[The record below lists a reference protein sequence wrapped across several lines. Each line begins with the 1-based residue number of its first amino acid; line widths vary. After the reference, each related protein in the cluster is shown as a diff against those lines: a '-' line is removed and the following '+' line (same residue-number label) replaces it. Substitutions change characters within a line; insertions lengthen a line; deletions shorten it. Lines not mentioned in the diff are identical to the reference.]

1 MSTVDLK
8 EIRVIGA
15 VENIFICFHRFN
27 VEIGLVC
34 FTSKNILQLNFP
46 TITSIDEIKRTI
58 ISKRKKKN
66 KKTKYFVKTLFLY
79 LRCCV
84 KN

>member
-34 FTSKNILQLNFP
+34 FISKNILQLNFP

-58 ISKRKKKN
+58 ISKRKKKQVHRIFCQN
-66 KKTKYFVKTLFLY
+66 TFFIS
-79 LRCCV
+79 
-84 KN
+84 